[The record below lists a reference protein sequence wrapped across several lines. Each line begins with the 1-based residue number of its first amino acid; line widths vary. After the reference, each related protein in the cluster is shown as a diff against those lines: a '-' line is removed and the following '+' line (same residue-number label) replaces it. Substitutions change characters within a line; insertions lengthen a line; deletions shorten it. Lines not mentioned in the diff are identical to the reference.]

1 MVTAWTIARTEVTRL
16 LRDRTNLFFVFVFP
30 LLLVLVIGA
39 QFGGGGQ
46 VQVGIV
52 APDGDTMA
60 QELIATVDA
69 TDGVETVTVPDAV
82 TLREDVARGRVSAGL
97 VVPAGYEQSVVEV
110 EPVEVSFIGR
120 PDATGGSLRS
130 VVAAAIAQ
138 QATPGRA
145 ALLVAEA
152 EVDAELP
159 ALRAAAVE
167 RRGQAVGVDVV
178 ARTLG
183 TDELSEEFAGLGQFD
198 LGASTQLFL
207 FTFLTSLSGGAALIQ
222 LRQLGIAHRMLAS
235 PTSMSA
241 IVGGLV
247 GGRLLVALVQAA
259 YIIAA
264 TLLLFQ
270 VDWGAPSATIP
281 VVVLFSVVSAAA
293 GVVIG
298 SVLRND
304 SQAAGVGI
312 GVGLGFAALGG
323 SMVPLELFP
332 DALQVVSRFTP
343 HAWANQAMA
352 EIVRRDGGVVEVLP
366 QLGALAAFAVVLTVV
381 AVVSLQRS
389 LSR

>member
-167 RRGQAVGVDVV
+167 RRGQVVGVDVV

-198 LGASTQLFL
+198 LGASTQLIL
-207 FTFLTSLSGGAALIQ
+207 FVFLTSLTSSATLIQ
-222 LRQLGIAHRMLAS
+222 TRQLGIARRMLGT
-235 PTSMSA
+235 PTGITSILA
-241 IVGGLV
+241 GHA
-247 GGRLLVALVQAA
+247 GGRLLVALFQAA
-259 YIIAA
+259 YLVVA
-264 TLLLFQ
+264 TWLLFR
-270 VDWGAPSATIP
+270 VNWGDPLATGA
-281 VVVLFSVVSAAA
+281 VVLLFCLVSAGA
-293 GVVIG
+293 GMLIG
-298 SVLRND
+298 SAFSND

-312 GVGLGFAALGG
+312 GVGLGAAALGG
-323 SMVPLELFP
+323 SMMPIEFFP
-332 DALQVVSRFTP
+332 PGMRAVARLTP
-343 HAWANQAMA
+343 HAWANEAMA
-352 EIVRRDGGVVEVLP
+352 EIVRRDGGLTDVLP
-366 QLGALAAFAVVLTVV
+366 QLGVLAAFALVLLGAATLV
-381 AVVSLQRS
+381 LRRT
-389 LSR
+389 LTR

>member
-1 MVTAWTIARTEVTRL
+1 MVTAWTIARTELTRL
-16 LRDRTNLFFVFVFP
+16 LRDRSNLFFVFVFP

-46 VQVGIV
+46 IQLGIV
-52 APDGDTMA
+52 APDGDDMA
-60 QELIATVDA
+60 RELVASVDA
-69 TDGVETVTVPDAV
+69 TDGVETVEVADAA
-82 TLREDVARGRVSAGL
+82 TLRNEVEHGRFSAGL
-97 VVPAGYEQSVVEV
+97 VVPDHYEDAVVEV

-120 PDATGGSLRS
+120 PDATGNSLRS
-130 VVAAAIAQ
+130 VVASAVAQ

-152 EVDAELP
+152 EGSAEL
-159 ALRAAAVE
+159 AGLRSAAVE
-167 RRGQAVGVDVV
+167 LSDDVVGVDVV
-178 ARTLG
+178 AVTLG

-198 LGASTQLFL
+198 LGASSQLFL
-207 FTFLTSLSGGAALIQ
+207 FTFLTSLAGSAALIQ
-222 LRQLGIAHRMLAS
+222 IRQLGVAHRMLAS
-235 PTSMSA
+235 PTPMKA

-247 GGRLLVALVQAA
+247 GGRLLVALVQAV

-264 TLLLFQ
+264 TVLLFQ
-270 VDWGAPSATIP
+270 VDWGTPSATIP

-304 SQAAGVGI
+304 NQAGGVGI

-332 DALQVVSRFTP
+332 DTLRTVSRVTP
-343 HAWANQAMA
+343 HAWANEAMA
-352 EIVRRDGGVVEVLP
+352 EIVRRDAGFVDVLP
-366 QLGALAAFAVVLTVV
+366 QLGALAGLAVVLVMV